1 MNIGDMVRFKNPSRL
16 DLYAHMNEVCIV
28 MGWDRSHPV
37 VFFPSLT
44 GTFVIN
50 ALEVVNESR

>member
-1 MNIGDMVRFKNPSRL
+1 MKVGDMVRFKGPSRL
-16 DLYAHMNEVCIV
+16 DFYAHMNEIGIV

-44 GTFVIN
+44 GTFMMN
-50 ALEVVNESR
+50 GLEIVNES

>member
-1 MNIGDMVRFKNPSRL
+1 MNVGDMVRFKSLSRL
-16 DLYAHMNEVCIV
+16 DFYAHMNEIGIV

-50 ALEVVNESR
+50 ALEVVN

>member
-1 MNIGDMVRFKNPSRL
+1 MNVGDMVRFKSLSRV
-16 DLYAHMNEVCIV
+16 DFYAHMNEVGIV
-28 MGWDRSHPV
+28 VGWDRSHPV

-50 ALEVVNESR
+50 SLEVINESR